1 METAA
6 LIFGLSLVYLAD
18 ILIIF
23 LGIKT
28 IKQTYREYYMPVNHE
43 SHIEVD
49 GIVSSVKYPGQGR
62 YTTEYVE
69 VEFEYEGKKYKKKTR
84 YNFAK
89 YYKKGD
95 AVKVCFLPDDSQMN
109 IVIKNNES
117 EKGANSFLAGGI
129 CIVGGVILA
138 ILLTYSFFI
147 KGISL

>member
-6 LIFGLSLVYLAD
+6 IIFGLSLLYLAD
-18 ILIIF
+18 ILIII

-43 SHIEVD
+43 SHIELN
-49 GIVSSVKYPGQGR
+49 GIVSSVKYPGVGR

-69 VEFEYEGKKYKKKTR
+69 VEFEYKGTKYKKKTR

-89 YYKKGD
+89 DYKQGD
-95 AVKVCFLPDDSQMN
+95 TVNVCFLPDDPQMN
-109 IVIKNNES
+109 IVIKSNES

-129 CIVGGVILA
+129 LIVGGVILA

>member
-1 METAA
+1 METVAI
-6 LIFGLSLVYLAD
+6 LIPLSLTYLAN
-18 ILIIF
+18 ILIIV

-28 IKQTYREYYMPVNHE
+28 IINTYRTYYMPINHE
-43 SHIEVD
+43 SHIEVY

-89 YYKKGD
+89 YYKQGD

-109 IVIKNNES
+109 IVIKSDES
-117 EKGANSFLAGGI
+117 QNGILSFMAGGMCLIAGIFLAI
-129 CIVGGVILA
+129 IM
-138 ILLTYSFFI
+138 TYSI
-147 KGISL
+147 ITKGF